1 MCAAALVLVTG
12 IATFAGWPQP
22 LDEAAQPITS
32 DRFLIIPLRAH
43 VLSAPDL
50 ELADCKLKDADVTRI
65 VGKLNT
71 IWNKAGIHFGLE
83 SIIREPAVQ
92 RDRFRLLVELKAGEM
107 EMTDFQLLIPKQSRL
122 FDGLHAVFFHELPFN
137 GGYLG
142 DDCAIVQE
150 GAQLKPV
157 VRGSDEAM
165 PRVLGFALG
174 RALGL
179 NPRREPETSLM
190 ALGTTGVAIDAD
202 DTERARRV
210 AKTIKGTTTFADA
223 RKAAEDAQ
231 AAGQADRAK
240 RIRSWLAEIERAANR
255 KDDTKSCGGTNSS
268 AEAATA
274 APARA
279 GEPGRDAGAAPE

>member
-1 MCAAALVLVTG
+1 MSAAHFVLVIG
-12 IATFAGWPQP
+12 LATFGAGWPEPLHEEPQP
-22 LDEAAQPITS
+22 LTS

-43 VLSAPDL
+43 VLTAPDL
-50 ELADCKLKDADVTRI
+50 ELADCKLKDAEVTRI

-83 SIIREPAVQ
+83 SIIREPAAQ
-92 RDRFRLLVELKAGEM
+92 RDRFRVLAELKAGEM

-137 GGYLG
+137 GGYVG

-157 VRGSDEAM
+157 VGGSDEAM

-190 ALGTTGVAIDAD
+190 ALGTTGVALEAD
-202 DTERARRV
+202 DAERARRV
-210 AKTIKGTTTFADA
+210 AKTIKGVMTFADA
-223 RKAAEDAQ
+223 RRAAEAAQ

-240 RIRSWLAEIERAANR
+240 RLRSWLAEIERAANR
-255 KDDTKSCGGTNSS
+255 KDDSKSCGRTTRSTREHLIDGLIDLVGS
-268 AEAATA
+268 
-274 APARA
+274 
-279 GEPGRDAGAAPE
+279 

>member
-1 MCAAALVLVTG
+1 MSAAPFVLVIG
-12 IATFAGWPQP
+12 LATFTGWIQP
-22 LDEAAQPITS
+22 LHEATQPITS
-32 DRFLIIPLRAH
+32 DRFLIIPLRTH
-43 VLSAPDL
+43 VLTASDL
-50 ELADCKLKDADVTRI
+50 ELADCKLKDAEVTRI

-83 SIIREPAVQ
+83 SIIREPAAQ
-92 RDRFRLLVELKAGEM
+92 RDRFRVLAELKAGEM

-137 GGYLG
+137 GGYVG

-157 VRGSDEAM
+157 VGGSDEAM

-190 ALGTTGVAIDAD
+190 ALGTTGVALEAD
-202 DTERARRV
+202 DAERARRV
-210 AKTIKGTTTFADA
+210 AKTIKGVMTFADA
-223 RKAAEDAQ
+223 RRAAEAAQ

-240 RIRSWLAEIERAANR
+240 RLRSWLAEIERAANR
-255 KDDTKSCGGTNSS
+255 KDDSKSCGRTTRSTREHLIDGLIDLVGS
-268 AEAATA
+268 
-274 APARA
+274 
-279 GEPGRDAGAAPE
+279 